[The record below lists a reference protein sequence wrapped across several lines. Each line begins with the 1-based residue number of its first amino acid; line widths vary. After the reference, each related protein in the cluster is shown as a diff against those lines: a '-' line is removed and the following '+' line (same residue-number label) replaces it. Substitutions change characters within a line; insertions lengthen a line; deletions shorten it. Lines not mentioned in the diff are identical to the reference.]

1 MGKRGITKLN
11 KKFINI
17 ALVAALGF
25 TTYVAPITAFASTD
39 KDIQTATEK
48 LADLENKEVSA
59 ESQLAAITTTIT
71 DNENKAESL
80 MGKMKE
86 TQSDLQKLEVQISDL
101 NTAIEK
107 RETKLNEQAR
117 SVQVDGDSQNYVD
130 FVINAKS
137 FADVI
142 GRVDVVSQIVSA
154 NQDLVEAQAADKK
167 AVAAKQKETEANVA
181 EQTLVAAKL
190 EASKT
195 DLEQQKLEKEAA
207 VASIAA
213 EKSVLENEK
222 EKFLAVK
229 ATAEQGAEEL
239 ALVKT
244 TAATTADTDK
254 VETISTSTEAK
265 DSAKEMNV
273 ASKVT
278 AKPVETEKAA
288 STTKAAISSNGSWA
302 TIKNAAYGVLG
313 TPYLYGGTT
322 TSGFDC
328 SGFTSYAFA
337 AAGISLPRTASA
349 QYAASTKISQSEA
362 QPGDLV
368 FFNQTGSIDH
378 VGIYLGNNQFIGSQS
393 STGVSVKTISQAY
406 WAQYLVGFGRV
417 N

>member
-1 MGKRGITKLN
+1 MN

-25 TTYVAPITAFASTD
+25 STYVAPMTAFASTD
-39 KDIQTATEK
+39 EDIQTSTEK
-48 LADLENKEVSA
+48 LVDLEKKEASA
-59 ESQLAAITTTIT
+59 ESQLATITATIT
-71 DNENKAESL
+71 DNESNAKSL
-80 MGKMKE
+80 MSEMKE
-86 TQSDLQKLEVQISDL
+86 TQTSLKELETEVSELTI
-101 NTAIEK
+101 AIEQ
-107 RETKLNEQAR
+107 REVKLQDQAR
-117 SVQVDGDSQNYVD
+117 SVQVDGDNQNYVD
-130 FVINAKS
+130 FVLNADS
-137 FADVI
+137 IVDII
-142 GRVDVVSQIVSA
+142 GRADVVSQIVSA
-154 NQDLVEAQAADKK
+154 NQDLIKAQASDKE
-167 AVAAKQKETEANVA
+167 AVAAKQKETEKKSE
-181 EQTLVAAKL
+181 EQTLLAAKL

-195 DLEQQKLEKEAA
+195 DLEQQKLEKEAV

-213 EKSVLENEK
+213 EKSIVTNEK

-229 ATAEQGAEEL
+229 AAAEKGAEEL

-244 TAATTADTDK
+244 TSSVENTSSAT
-254 VETISTSTEAK
+254 VELMSSETKANEA
-265 DSAKEMNV
+265 SEL
-273 ASKVT
+273 T
-278 AKPVETEKAA
+278 AKPVETKKAA
-288 STTKAAISSNGSWA
+288 STAENSSNGSWA

-313 TPYLYGGTT
+313 TPYLYGGTS

-337 AAGISLPRTASA
+337 AAGISLPRTAGA

-393 STGVSVKTISQAY
+393 SKGVSVTTISQAY
-406 WAQYLVGFGRV
+406 WAQYLVGFGRI

>member
-1 MGKRGITKLN
+1 MN

-25 TTYVAPITAFASTD
+25 STYVAPMTAFASTD
-39 KDIQTATEK
+39 EDIQTSTEK
-48 LADLENKEVSA
+48 LVDLEKKEASA
-59 ESQLAAITTTIT
+59 ESQLATITATIT
-71 DNENKAESL
+71 DNENNAKSL
-80 MGKMKE
+80 MSEMKKTQTSLNELE
-86 TQSDLQKLEVQISDL
+86 TEVSDLT
-101 NTAIEK
+101 TAIEQ
-107 RETKLNEQAR
+107 REAKLQDQAR
-117 SVQVDGDSQNYVD
+117 SVQVDGDNQNYVD
-130 FVINAKS
+130 FVLNADS
-137 FADVI
+137 IADII
-142 GRVDVVSQIVSA
+142 GRTDVVSQIVSA
-154 NQDLVEAQAADKK
+154 NQDLVKAQAADKE
-167 AVAAKQKETEANVA
+167 AVATKQKETEKKA
-181 EQTLVAAKL
+181 EDQTLLAAKL

-195 DLEQQKLEKEAA
+195 DLEQQKLEKEAV

-213 EKSVLENEK
+213 EKSIVTNEK

-229 ATAEQGAEEL
+229 AAAEKGAEEL

-244 TAATTADTDK
+244 TSSVKNTSSAT
-254 VETISTSTEAK
+254 VELTSSETQANEA
-265 DSAKEMNV
+265 SEL
-273 ASKVT
+273 T
-278 AKPVETEKAA
+278 AKPIETKKAA
-288 STTKAAISSNGSWA
+288 STATAVTTSNGSWA
-302 TIKNAAYGVLG
+302 TIKSAAYGVIG

-337 AAGISLPRTASA
+337 AAGISLPRTAGA

-393 STGVSVKTISQAY
+393 SKGVSVTTISQAY
-406 WAQYLVGFGRV
+406 WAQYLVGFGRI

>member
-1 MGKRGITKLN
+1 MN

-25 TTYVAPITAFASTD
+25 STYVAPMTAFASTD
-39 KDIQTATEK
+39 EDIQTSTEK
-48 LADLENKEVSA
+48 LVDLEKKEASA
-59 ESQLAAITTTIT
+59 ESQLATITATIT
-71 DNENKAESL
+71 DNESNAKSL
-80 MGKMKE
+80 MSEMKE
-86 TQSDLQKLEVQISDL
+86 TQTSLKELETEVSELTI
-101 NTAIEK
+101 AIEQ
-107 RETKLNEQAR
+107 REVKLQDQAR
-117 SVQVDGDSQNYVD
+117 SVQVDGDNQNYVD
-130 FVINAKS
+130 FVLNADS
-137 FADVI
+137 IADII
-142 GRVDVVSQIVSA
+142 GRADVVSQIVSA
-154 NQDLVEAQAADKK
+154 NQDLVKAQATDKE
-167 AVAAKQKETEANVA
+167 AVAAKQKETAKKAE
-181 EQTLVAAKL
+181 EQTLLAAKL

-195 DLEQQKLEKEAA
+195 DLEQQKLEKEAV

-213 EKSVLENEK
+213 EKSIVTNEK

-229 ATAEQGAEEL
+229 AAAEKGAEEL

-244 TAATTADTDK
+244 TSSVENTSSAT
-254 VETISTSTEAK
+254 VELMSSEPKANEA
-265 DSAKEMNV
+265 SEL
-273 ASKVT
+273 T
-278 AKPVETEKAA
+278 AKPVETKKAA
-288 STTKAAISSNGSWA
+288 STAENSSNGSWA

-313 TPYLYGGTT
+313 TPYLYGGTS

-337 AAGISLPRTASA
+337 AAGISLPRTAGA

-393 STGVSVKTISQAY
+393 SKGVSVTTISQAY
-406 WAQYLVGFGRV
+406 WAQYLVGFGRI

>member
-25 TTYVAPITAFASTD
+25 TTFLTPLTAFASTD
-39 KDIQTATEK
+39 KDIQKTTEK

-59 ESQLAAITTTIT
+59 ESQLAAITTAIT
-71 DNENKAESL
+71 DNENKASSL
-80 MGKMKE
+80 MNEMKE
-86 TQSDLQKLEVQISDL
+86 TQTNLQKLTVQISDL
-101 NTAIEK
+101 NAAIEK
-107 RETKLNEQAR
+107 REAKLNEQAR
-117 SVQVDGDSQNYVD
+117 SVQTDGDSQNYVE
-130 FVINAKS
+130 FVINAES

-167 AVAAKQKETEANVA
+167 AVAEKQKETESNVE

-195 DLEQQKLEKEAA
+195 DLEQQRLEKEAV

-213 EKSVLENEK
+213 EKSVLEGEK

-229 ATAEQGAEEL
+229 AVAEQGAEEL
-239 ALVKT
+239 ALVKAT
-244 TAATTADTDK
+244 TATTADTGK
-254 VETISTSTEAK
+254 VETISTSTEVK
-265 DSAKEMNV
+265 DSATSTNA

-288 STTKAAISSNGSWA
+288 STPKAASGSWA

-328 SGFTSYAFA
+328 SGFTRYAFA
-337 AAGISLPRTASA
+337 AAGISLPRTAGA
-349 QYAASTKISQSEA
+349 QYAATTKISQSEA

-393 STGVSVKTISQAY
+393 SSGVAVTTISQAY

>member
-1 MGKRGITKLN
+1 MN

-25 TTYVAPITAFASTD
+25 STYVAPMTAFASTD
-39 KDIQTATEK
+39 EDIQTSTEK
-48 LADLENKEVSA
+48 LVDLEKKEASA
-59 ESQLAAITTTIT
+59 ESQLATITATIT
-71 DNENKAESL
+71 DNENNAKSL
-80 MGKMKE
+80 MAEMKE
-86 TQSDLQKLEVQISDL
+86 TQTSLKELETEVSDLT
-101 NTAIEK
+101 TAIEQ
-107 RETKLNEQAR
+107 REAKLQDQAR
-117 SVQVDGDSQNYVD
+117 SVQVDGDNQNYVD
-130 FVINAKS
+130 FVLNADS
-137 FADVI
+137 IADII
-142 GRVDVVSQIVSA
+142 GRADVVSQIVSA
-154 NQDLVEAQAADKK
+154 NQDLVKAQATDKE
-167 AVAAKQKETEANVA
+167 AVASKQKETEKKAE
-181 EQTLVAAKL
+181 EQTLLAAKL

-195 DLEQQKLEKEAA
+195 DLEQQKLEKEAV

-213 EKSVLENEK
+213 EKSIVTNEK

-229 ATAEQGAEEL
+229 AAAEKGAEEL

-244 TAATTADTDK
+244 TSSVKNTNSET
-254 VETISTSTEAK
+254 VELVSSESKANEA
-265 DSAKEMNV
+265 SEL
-273 ASKVT
+273 T
-278 AKPVETEKAA
+278 AKPVETKKAA
-288 STTKAAISSNGSWA
+288 LTTAATSSNGSWA

-337 AAGISLPRTASA
+337 AAGINLPRTAGA

-378 VGIYLGNNQFIGSQS
+378 VAIYLGNNQFIGSQS
-393 STGVSVKTISQAY
+393 SKGVSVATISQAY
-406 WAQYLVGFGRV
+406 WAQYLVGFGRI

>member
-1 MGKRGITKLN
+1 MN
-11 KKFINI
+11 KKLINI

-25 TTYVAPITAFASTD
+25 TTYITPITAFASTAD
-39 KDIQTATEK
+39 EDIQKATEK
-48 LADLENKEVSA
+48 LEDLKSKEASA
-59 ESQLAAITTTIT
+59 ESQLATITATIT
-71 DNENKAESL
+71 DNEKNAESL
-80 MGKMKE
+80 MAEMEE
-86 TQSDLQKLEVQISDL
+86 TQTSLKELEAQIADL

-107 RETKLNEQAR
+107 REAKLEEQAR

-130 FVINAKS
+130 FVLNADS
-137 FADVI
+137 IADVI

-154 NQDLVEAQAADKK
+154 NQGLVEAQAADKE
-167 AVAAKQKETEANVA
+167 AVAAKQKETEEKAE
-181 EQTLVAAKL
+181 EQTLLAAKL

-195 DLEQQKLEKEAA
+195 DLEQQKLEKEAV

-213 EKSVLENEK
+213 EKSVVENEK
-222 EKFLAVK
+222 EQFLAVK
-229 ATAEQGAEEL
+229 AAAEKGAEEL

-244 TAATTADTDK
+244 TASTATNKTADTTV
-254 VETISTSTEAK
+254 VETANTETK
-265 DSAKEMNV
+265 TTT
-273 ASKVT
+273 ASEVT
-278 AKPVETEKAA
+278 AKPAETEKAA
-288 STTKAAISSNGSWA
+288 ATSTATTSSNGSWA

-362 QPGDLV
+362 KPGDLV

-406 WAQYLVGFGRV
+406 WAQYLVGFGRI

>member
-1 MGKRGITKLN
+1 MN

-25 TTYVAPITAFASTD
+25 STYVAPMTAFASTD
-39 KDIQTATEK
+39 EDIQTSTEK
-48 LADLENKEVSA
+48 LVDLEKKEASA
-59 ESQLAAITTTIT
+59 ESQLATITATIT
-71 DNENKAESL
+71 DNENNAKSL
-80 MGKMKE
+80 MSEMKKTQTSLNELE
-86 TQSDLQKLEVQISDL
+86 TEVSDLT
-101 NTAIEK
+101 TAIEQ
-107 RETKLNEQAR
+107 REAKLQDQAR
-117 SVQVDGDSQNYVD
+117 SVQVDGDNQNYVD
-130 FVINAKS
+130 FVLNADS
-137 FADVI
+137 IADII
-142 GRVDVVSQIVSA
+142 GRTDVVSQIVSA
-154 NQDLVEAQAADKK
+154 NQDLVKAQAADKE
-167 AVAAKQKETEANVA
+167 AVATKQKETEKKAE
-181 EQTLVAAKL
+181 EQTLLAAKL

-195 DLEQQKLEKEAA
+195 DLEQQKLEKEAV

-213 EKSVLENEK
+213 EKSIVTNEK

-229 ATAEQGAEEL
+229 AAAEKGAEEL

-244 TAATTADTDK
+244 TSSVKNTSSAT
-254 VETISTSTEAK
+254 VELTSSETKANEA
-265 DSAKEMNV
+265 SEL
-273 ASKVT
+273 T
-278 AKPVETEKAA
+278 AKPIETKKAD
-288 STTKAAISSNGSWA
+288 STATAVTSSNGSWA
-302 TIKNAAYGVLG
+302 TIKSAAYGVIG

-337 AAGISLPRTASA
+337 AAGISLPRTAGA

-393 STGVSVKTISQAY
+393 SKGVSVTTISQAY
-406 WAQYLVGFGRV
+406 WAQYLVGFGRI

>member
-25 TTYVAPITAFASTD
+25 TTYIAPITAFASTD
-39 KDIQTATEK
+39 KDIQTTTKK
-48 LADLENKEVSA
+48 LVDLENKEVSA
-59 ESQLAAITTTIT
+59 ESQLAAITTAIT
-71 DNENKAESL
+71 DNENKASSL
-80 MGKMKE
+80 MNEMKE
-86 TQSDLQKLEVQISDL
+86 TQTNLQKLKVQISDL
-101 NTAIEK
+101 NAAIKK
-107 RETKLNEQAR
+107 REAKLNEQAR
-117 SVQVDGDSQNYVD
+117 SVQTDGDSQNYVE

-167 AVAAKQKETEANVA
+167 AVAAKQKETESNV
-181 EQTLVAAKL
+181 EQQTVVAAKL

-195 DLEQQKLEKEAA
+195 DLEQQKLEKEAV
-207 VASIAA
+207 VASIAS
-213 EKSVLENEK
+213 EKAVLESEK

-229 ATAEQGAEEL
+229 AVAEQGAEEL

-244 TAATTADTDK
+244 TTATTGK
-254 VETISTSTEAK
+254 VETISTSTEVK
-265 DSAKEMNV
+265 DSATSTNV
-273 ASKVT
+273 SSKVT

-288 STTKAAISSNGSWA
+288 STTKAASGSWA
-302 TIKNAAYGVLG
+302 TIKNAAYGVIG

-337 AAGISLPRTASA
+337 AAGISLPRTAGA
-349 QYAASTKISQSEA
+349 QYAATTKISQSEA

-393 STGVSVKTISQAY
+393 STGVAVTTISQAY